1 MSERLASPPAP
12 GDLPEPREGERLTLE
27 AGQVWAR
34 IFFHAGARPTTF
46 DGFRRTPLAQ
56 PGRFDAFGADGVDG
70 VLHGAIAH
78 PRPAAGTDTTA
89 LGAFDPSAV
98 ATCLAEACQP
108 LGVLD
113 RAAQRTLV
121 IAELTEPLVVLDVS
135 SDWAARAG
143 AGAGLSAAPR
153 ALTSRWAAAI
163 AQRWGDLDGV
173 AAISSVRPAGR
184 ALALWAPR
192 AQRAVASSR
201 VRLHRGLDDPLLHPA
216 LSWAAAQVDVVL

>member
-1 MSERLASPPAP
+1 M
-12 GDLPEPREGERLTLE
+12 
-27 AGQVWAR
+27 WAR
-34 IFFHAGARPTTF
+34 IFFHTGAHPLTW
-46 DGFRRTPLAQ
+46 DGFRRTPLAK
-56 PGRFDAFGADGVDG
+56 PGRFDAFGATGVDG
-70 VLHGAIAH
+70 VLYAAIAQ
-78 PRPAAGTDTTA
+78 PRPAAESAPSAPGDLDA
-89 LGAFDPSAV
+89 SAV

-143 AGAGLSAAPR
+143 AGVHLSAAPK
-153 ALTSRWAAAI
+153 AVTSRWAVAI
-163 AQRWGDLDGV
+163 AERWRDLDGV

-201 VRLHRGLDDPLLHPA
+201 VRLHRGLSDPLLHPT
-216 LSWAAAQVDVVL
+216 LSWAAQQVDVVL